1 MTAKHKPSQARQP
14 KVLPPADETL
24 LQKPSKTEALAGP
37 TAGLQEMKL
46 MGSVNL
52 LLLWKVSLPSSQPV
66 YSFVRFCFI
75 TKVLFLIHNGLC
87 PWDIMGLTMPWCWG
101 ILFLIYIWKLDCR
114 VLHSLTLQK
123 TLSSIIQ
130 RPGYPAWL
138 HQSPAPFTHN
148 GPMTAA

>member
-52 LLLWKVSLPSSQPV
+52 LLL
-66 YSFVRFCFI
+66 
-75 TKVLFLIHNGLC
+75 
-87 PWDIMGLTMPWCWG
+87 
-101 ILFLIYIWKLDCR
+101 
-114 VLHSLTLQK
+114 
-123 TLSSIIQ
+123 
-130 RPGYPAWL
+130 
-138 HQSPAPFTHN
+138 
-148 GPMTAA
+148 